1 MPSYITKKASGGGGA
16 CCTTNNTEAC
26 QSSISFFSKLSEKML
41 DMVNTLK
48 KQFQE
53 CKDNAKPNQVK
64 GFFLASV
71 ETPKMVIGVKME
83 YLEYIKR
90 YGPPSDG
97 RFEETLLEKLRVELG
112 IVTF

>member
-1 MPSYITKKASGGGGA
+1 MPSYITRNSVAVI
-16 CCTTNNTEAC
+16 NNTDSC

-48 KQFQE
+48 KQFEE
-53 CKDNAKPNQVK
+53 CKENARPIQAK

-71 ETPKMVIGVKME
+71 ETPQMVIGVKIE

-90 YGPPSDG
+90 YGPPSNGLFD
-97 RFEETLLEKLRVELG
+97 ETLLQRLRTELG
-112 IVTF
+112 IATF

>member
-1 MPSYITKKASGGGGA
+1 MPSYITRKYNTSSI
-16 CCTTNNTEAC
+16 TNNTTESC

-53 CKDNAKPNQVK
+53 CKDNARPTQTK
-64 GFFLASV
+64 GFFLASI

-83 YLEYIKR
+83 YIEYIKR

-97 RFEETLLEKLRVELG
+97 IFNESLLQKLRIELG